1 MPASPSNAENLADET
16 RRVYEQAELR
26 LLALIGSYLAKDLD
40 APDWAE
46 LKLLQMQLLQ
56 GQADQIMVLF
66 QKDSIIASLDVTPAT
81 TTKAAAATQQLVA
94 TAHRTNGDS
103 TQVVTSDTVWTTSDA
118 TKATVNAAG
127 LITAVATGS
136 ATITGTYRGKTD
148 TCVVTVS

>member
-1 MPASPSNAENLADET
+1 MTTLRDAAVDPVSGDFLPPVAGISPGIHGNQGIHPVTPGVVSSDEDTQEAAESNH
-16 RRVYEQAELR
+16 
-26 LLALIGSYLAKDLD
+26 
-40 APDWAE
+40 
-46 LKLLQMQLLQ
+46 
-56 GQADQIMVLF
+56 MVLF
-66 QKDSIIASLDVTPAT
+66 QKDSTIIASLDVTPAT

-103 TQVVTSDTVWTTSDA
+103 TQVVTSSTTWTTSDA

-127 LITAVATGS
+127 LVTAVATGS

>member
-1 MPASPSNAENLADET
+1 VTTLRDAAVNPVAGDFLPPVAGISPGIHGNQGIHPVTPGVVSSVEDTQEAAESNH
-16 RRVYEQAELR
+16 
-26 LLALIGSYLAKDLD
+26 
-40 APDWAE
+40 
-46 LKLLQMQLLQ
+46 
-56 GQADQIMVLF
+56 MVLF